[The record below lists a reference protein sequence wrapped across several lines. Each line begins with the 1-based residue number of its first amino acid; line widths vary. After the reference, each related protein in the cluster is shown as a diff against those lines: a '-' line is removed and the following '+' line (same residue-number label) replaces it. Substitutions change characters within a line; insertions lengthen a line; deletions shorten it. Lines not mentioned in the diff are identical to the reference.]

1 MKGSAVFTLSATQ
14 LKHQQHQ
21 TAYEHDSFDGFELNI
36 FREKTIFKKKIM
48 IFFSEYTAM
57 MCQSLGSEH

>member
-36 FREKTIFKKKIM
+36 FREKTIFKKKTM
-48 IFFSEYTAM
+48 IFF
-57 MCQSLGSEH
+57 QSTQL